1 MDWLAQRS
9 SGSTAYSG
17 EATGLTPAILQDF
30 LDAVA
35 AGEATIP
42 LGRVSHPLEQ
52 IVQAHHDM
60 EAGTVG
66 GKGVVLT

>member
-1 MDWLAQRS
+1 V
-9 SGSTAYSG
+9 
-17 EATGLTPAILQDF
+17 LQEF

-35 AGEATIP
+35 DGTATVP
-42 LGRVSHPLEQ
+42 VGTVYRLDD

-66 GKGVVLT
+66 GKGVVVL